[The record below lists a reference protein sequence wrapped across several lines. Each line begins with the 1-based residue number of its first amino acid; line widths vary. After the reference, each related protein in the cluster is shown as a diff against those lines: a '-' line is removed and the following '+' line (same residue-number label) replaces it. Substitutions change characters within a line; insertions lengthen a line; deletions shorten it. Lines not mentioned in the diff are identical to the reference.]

1 MIEHDQELR
10 DLKKLANQN
19 QPNTMKSWKTTLGGF
34 LLAIGQGLTQTGE
47 SWSALAGTVVTAV
60 GGLFLTQARD
70 NTVSSEQAGVK

>member
-1 MIEHDQELR
+1 MIEHDQEFH
-10 DLKKLANQN
+10 DVAKLMKTTK
-19 QPNTMKSWKTTLGGF
+19 NTMKSWKTTLGGF